1 MNYTIAGQDG
11 KLYGPAS
18 TEQIRQWIAQG
29 RVDSRTPVF
38 PEGAKEWTYAGL
50 VPELAPQFSATP
62 PLMTP
67 LKASAT
73 GVPVTNN
80 FAVWGMVCGLVS
92 WVCCCCGLPLSLLG
106 LIFSIMGLLQV
117 NANPQ
122 TQQGRGLAIAGL
134 ALCGLNLIWSVVGT
148 MLDLV
153 LNAQPGG
160 FNFNSTFN

>member
-11 KLYGPAS
+11 KLYGPAGA
-18 TEQIRQWIAQG
+18 EQIRQWIAQG

-38 PEGAKEWTYAGL
+38 PEGAREWTYAGL
-50 VPELAPQFSATP
+50 VPELALQSSATP
-62 PLMTP
+62 PTMTP
-67 LKASAT
+67 LTGSA

-106 LIFSIMGLLQV
+106 IIFSILGLVQV

-122 TQQGRGLAIAGL
+122 TQQGRGMAIAGL
-134 ALCGLNLIWSVVGT
+134 VLCGLNLVWCVVGT
-148 MLDLV
+148 VLNLA
-153 LNAQPGG
+153 LNAQPDMI
-160 FNFNSTFN
+160 NFNSNFN